1 MSKLIIDGKLIG
13 TTAEK
18 VEYTNG
24 GMSGVANAKDALD
37 NLQTRLANV
46 EQNGGGSS
54 SGGGE
59 IDNADIALLA
69 DELLVAGGMST
80 ESWLKNDYQYL
91 TTSAGQTKIGNKFN
105 ESPRNGGAWFRAK
118 LRVHAGDTLHFNGLG
133 YSGYIPFVLTDMDG
147 IVTHIQSST
156 GKSGEMAIEQDG
168 YCCALAEKSSA
179 MLWVTWTERRT
190 LRNKRKVYMA
200 YGDSI
205 SSDTVAPS
213 DGGAYWPDNGNYVIA
228 NRPICYPRI
237 VGMLLNADVYRY
249 GKAGDNFGM
258 TLGGIDSCPIDSDI
272 ISILIGANDKT
283 QLTLG
288 TGAVGVYL
296 NAQGSIAGGS
306 YTYTIPSS
314 YMADLLNR
322 KGLIVTGSGYKLK
335 GVTVNNVSKY
345 SNTDG
350 VAITSTYSFKTAA
363 ENVDL
368 GTLAQGDVIGIV
380 IEGVSGANQSFN
392 LGSIYQLGDVSEV
405 MGVSDV
411 DAGTE
416 ELKTTYFG
424 RYRYFIEK
432 VLARAKKDTVRMFC
446 ISPLDDLS
454 SPSNSSGAVLEN
466 MRKGLKS
473 LIAAMNDQRLV
484 YVNGGELIMNKQSSD
499 VWYDDL
505 HPNENGQVVI
515 ANTLATIIKE
525 NLPS

>member
-1 MSKLIIDGKLIG
+1 MSKLKIEGRLIG

-18 VEYTNG
+18 VEYTNND
-24 GMSGVANAKDALD
+24 MSGVTDAKAALD
-37 NLQTRLANV
+37 NLQARLANV
-46 EQNGGGSS
+46 EKNGGGS

-59 IDNADIALLA
+59 IDNADLALLA
-69 DELLVAGGMST
+69 DELLVAGGTST

-91 TTSAGQTKIGNKFN
+91 TTSAGQTKIGSLFN
-105 ESPRNGGAWFRAK
+105 ETPRNGGAWFRAK
-118 LRVHAGDTLHFNGLG
+118 LRVYAGDTLHFNGLG
-133 YSGYIPFVLTDMDG
+133 YGDYIPFVLTDMDG
-147 IVTHIQSST
+147 IVTYIQPST
-156 GKSGEMAIEQDG
+156 GKSGEKAIEHEG

-179 MLWVTWTERRT
+179 MLWATWTERKT
-190 LRNKRKVYMA
+190 LRKSRKVYMA

-205 SSDTVAPS
+205 SSDTVSPS
-213 DGGAYWPDNGNYVIA
+213 DGGAYWLDSGNYVIA

-237 VGMLLNADVYRY
+237 VGMLFNADVYRF
-249 GKAGDNFGM
+249 GKAGDNLAM
-258 TLGGIDSCPIDSDI
+258 TLGGINDCPIDVDI

-288 TGAVGVYL
+288 TGAVGTYL
-296 NAQGSIAGGS
+296 NTQGSIAGGS

-322 KGLIVTGSGYKLK
+322 KGLIVTGGGYKLK
-335 GVTVNNVSKY
+335 GITVNNVSKY

-350 VAITSTYSFKTAA
+350 VPITNAYSFKTAA

-368 GTLAQGDVIGIV
+368 GTLAQGDVIGITV
-380 IEGVSGANQSFN
+380 EGVSGATQSFN
-392 LGSIYQLGDVSEV
+392 LGSIYQLGDVNEV

-411 DAGTE
+411 DAGAE

-432 VLARAKKDTVRMFC
+432 VLARTIKDTVKMFC

-473 LIAAMNDQRLV
+473 LIIAMNDQRLL

-505 HPNENGQVVI
+505 HPNENGQVII